1 MYGVEIPKD
10 YRDVLRLD
18 KINGDTKWHHCTF
31 LKMGQLTDYRTF
43 EDLGL
48 AAPTLQGYKRI
59 RVHVVYAVKH
69 DGRCKARLVVDGHLT
84 DLPLDSI
91 YSGVVSLKGHL
102 DRAKRIVRYLVR
114 FKHGAIEF
122 RVKIPNYS
130 DLQDHKIGR
139 DTSIYEGASK
149 ILLDSQS
156 SLPGMWMPTCSM
168 IG

>member
-59 RVHVVYAVKH
+59 RVHLVYAVKH

-91 YSGVVSLKGHL
+91 YSGVVSLKGL
-102 DRAKRIVRYLVR
+102 R
-114 FKHGAIEF
+114 
-122 RVKIPNYS
+122 
-130 DLQDHKIGR
+130 
-139 DTSIYEGASK
+139 
-149 ILLDSQS
+149 
-156 SLPGMWMPTCSM
+156 SM
-168 IG
+168 IFIAELNQLPIWSTDIGNAYLKPRPRKKYV